1 MKDNRRTTSRRW
13 DMKMKQMKKPMRIQL
28 SVRYQFFTK
37 SLLTNCLLL
46 LIPIMMVGP
55 YSVIQSSKDNTAAIE
70 KSTYQTLHQL
80 EQTIEQLYSHID
92 NAKIF
97 FSSNPRVTLQMK
109 KAFNEKPVSLDSL
122 KNIENLSLYFQN
134 LIFTDPYIENIYVYY
149 DNLNNRMFLPQK
161 GSIQTVFTADEQ
173 KIIETYKKSGS
184 KDFWMEIKGKE
195 GPGSKVSTD
204 SLVIY
209 QRLYTSFAYKP
220 VGMVAFE
227 FNLNKME
234 QYFQSMLQYSSQ
246 TLYLIDSGHNII
258 YTNSKSEN
266 PSGELDRIESALAT
280 KEELHL
286 FHIELNDTPQEA
298 AYLKSARN
306 NGLTYITFTPSNEIY
321 KTTRSLSGTYMLL
334 MFSGIFLSFVLA
346 FYKTNKEYKY
356 LSRIID
362 IFSNPEASRQHF
374 DKMPRKAGNPFEYI
388 MLNIIKLFLEQ
399 KYLKVQA
406 SERDYKLQILKM
418 QALQHQINPHFLH
431 NTLNTIYWEAIRM
444 TASENSCSTM
454 VSNLSSVMRYSVGD
468 PQENVKIKEE
478 LGYLKTYL
486 EIMKIRYTD
495 KFEIFY
501 LVDDSC
507 TIYPIKK
514 MILQPIVENSIYHG
528 IKEKDGKGNIYVG
541 IRRIRK
547 SILFYILDDGV
558 GIAPDKLLK
567 LQEQLY
573 AHSSIS
579 SSHIGLTNT
588 NLRLTMTY
596 GAKSRLR
603 IKSIKGKYTL
613 VYFMI
618 PVMDLEMSITPR
630 KESGNDD

>member
-1 MKDNRRTTSRRW
+1 
-13 DMKMKQMKKPMRIQL
+13 
-28 SVRYQFFTK
+28 
-37 SLLTNCLLL
+37 
-46 LIPIMMVGP
+46 
-55 YSVIQSSKDNTAAIE
+55 
-70 KSTYQTLHQL
+70 
-80 EQTIEQLYSHID
+80 
-92 NAKIF
+92 
-97 FSSNPRVTLQMK
+97 
-109 KAFNEKPVSLDSL
+109 
-122 KNIENLSLYFQN
+122 
-134 LIFTDPYIENIYVYY
+134 
-149 DNLNNRMFLPQK
+149 MFLPQR
-161 GSIQTVFTADEQ
+161 GSIQTVFTSDEQ
-173 KIIETYKKSGS
+173 KIIDTYKNSGT
-184 KDFWMEIKGKE
+184 KDFWMEIKRKKI
-195 GPGSKVSTD
+195 PGSKASTD
-204 SLVIY
+204 TLVIY
-209 QRLYTSFAYKP
+209 QRLYTRFAYKP

-227 FNLNKME
+227 YNLNKME
-234 QYFQSMLQYSSQ
+234 QYFQTVLQYSSQ
-246 TLYLIDSGHNII
+246 TIYLIDSGGNII
-258 YTNSKSEN
+258 YTNSKSDD
-266 PSGELDRIESALAT
+266 PAGELANIDTTLTT
-280 KEELHL
+280 KKELHL
-286 FHIELNDTPQEA
+286 FDIELNDMYQKA

-346 FYKTNKEYKY
+346 FYKTNKEYRY
-356 LSRIID
+356 LNSIID
-362 IFSNPEASRQHF
+362 IFSNPEASQQHF
-374 DKMPRKAGNPFEYI
+374 DQMPRKVGNPFEYI
-388 MLNIIKLFLEQ
+388 MMNIIKLFLEQ

-444 TASENSCSTM
+444 TSSENSCSTM

-486 EIMKIRYTD
+486 DIMKIRYTD

-501 LVDDSC
+501 LVDESC

-528 IKEKDGKGNIYVG
+528 IKEKDGKGRIYVG

-558 GIAPDKLLK
+558 GIAPEKLLK

-573 AHSSIS
+573 AHSDIS

-596 GAKSRLR
+596 GTHSRLR
-603 IKSIKGKYTL
+603 IKSIKEKFTL

-618 PVMDLEMSITPR
+618 PVSNL
-630 KESGNDD
+630 

>member
-1 MKDNRRTTSRRW
+1 MKQI
-13 DMKMKQMKKPMRIQL
+13 KQMKQMKQTIRIQL

-80 EQTIEQLYSHID
+80 EQTIEQLYSNID

-97 FSSNPRVTLQMK
+97 FSSNPRVTIQMK
-109 KAFNEKPVSLDSL
+109 KAFNEKSVTLDSL
-122 KNIENLSLYFQN
+122 RNIENLSLYFQN

-149 DNLNNRMFLPQK
+149 DNSYNRMFLPQR
-161 GSIQTVFTADEQ
+161 GSMQTVFNSDEQ
-173 KIIETYKKSGS
+173 NIIETYKNSGT
-184 KDFWMEIKGKE
+184 KDFWMEIKRKTV
-195 GPGSKVSTD
+195 PGSTASID

-209 QRLYTSFAYKP
+209 QRLYTRFANKP

-227 FNLNKME
+227 YNLNKME
-234 QYFQSMLQYSSQ
+234 QYFQTLLQYSSQ
-246 TLYLIDSGHNII
+246 TIYLIDSGRNVI
-258 YTNSKSEN
+258 YTNSKSDN
-266 PSGELDRIESALAT
+266 PAAELDNIDTTLTS

-286 FHIELNDTPQEA
+286 FDIELNDMYQKA

-346 FYKTNKEYKY
+346 FYKTNKEYRY
-356 LSRIID
+356 LSNIID
-362 IFSNPEASRQHF
+362 IFSNPETSQQHF
-374 DKMPRKAGNPFEYI
+374 DQMPRKAGNPFEYI

-444 TASENSCSTM
+444 TSSENSCSTM

-486 EIMKIRYTD
+486 DIMKIRYTD
-495 KFEIFY
+495 KFEIIY
-501 LVDDSC
+501 RVDESC

-528 IKEKDGKGNIYVG
+528 IKEKDEKGRIYVG
-541 IRRIRK
+541 IRRIHT
-547 SILFYILDDGV
+547 SILFYILDNGV
-558 GIAPDKLLK
+558 GIPLEKLLK
-567 LQEQLY
+567 LQRQLHT
-573 AHSSIS
+573 HSDIT

-603 IKSIKGKYTL
+603 IKSIRGKYTL
-613 VYFMI
+613 VYFTI
-618 PVMDLEMSITPR
+618 SVMDLESKFAPQ
-630 KESGNDD
+630 KDSVDE